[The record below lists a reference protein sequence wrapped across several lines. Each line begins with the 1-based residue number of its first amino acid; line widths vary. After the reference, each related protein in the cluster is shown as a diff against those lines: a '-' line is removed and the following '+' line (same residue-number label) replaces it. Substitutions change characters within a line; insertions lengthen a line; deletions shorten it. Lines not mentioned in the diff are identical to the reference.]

1 MRIIT
6 FVFILMLTFA
16 GLQADEAAT
25 YDEAM
30 ALAAKLKKP
39 VLIDFWSD
47 N

>member
-1 MRIIT
+1 MKIIT
-6 FVFILMLTFA
+6 ITILVLFSVSI
-16 GLQADEAAT
+16 LSADEVES

-30 ALAAKLKKP
+30 TMAAKLNKP